1 MIMSIDLNK
10 ISKVLELQDLANQ
23 QIDANGLALEHTAD
37 ELMELVD
44 SLTPE
49 EEDFLLEKYFSEIL
63 R

>member
-1 MIMSIDLNK
+1 MSIDLNK